1 VNVTAHEARPDTVM
15 GRALSERAVAL
26 IAAMA
31 PQVDATTEGAA
42 IPDDAR
48 AVIAPTEVFDLTRP
62 ETPAIPAPVQEAAN
76 AALDRG
82 ETHYTTRPGVTA
94 LREAIARRM
103 TEEGFP
109 ATADAMLITN
119 GGSEALYIALQTLLE
134 KGQRIIVAGP
144 TQPNI
149 IEMIRFIGAEP
160 VWVPTAGSFFPSAGA
175 IDAMDASAILLASPS
190 PVTGFALSSADL
202 ETMIETAIRRD
213 MTVFLDRSLAT
224 ALYDPAVARFG
235 NPDLGAKVVAIGSF
249 STGHGLTGWR
259 VGWLTAPAELMKRP
273 RELKQDMS
281 ICTTAVSQFAALAFL
296 DVPEESMASRREE
309 FARRRDEAIAGL
321 QASGLTPVTPE
332 AFPALLIDV
341 RTVDD
346 DDRRFAAR
354 LRQETG
360 VIVQPGSL
368 FSPATTGFVRLD
380 LGVPAATLRDGI
392 AQLAAFATRERPR

>member
-1 VNVTAHEARPDTVM
+1 MNATAHEARPDTVM
-15 GRALSERAVAL
+15 GRALSERAVTL
-26 IAAMA
+26 LAAMA
-31 PQVDATTEGAA
+31 SQVDAATEETV

-48 AVIAPTEVFDLTRP
+48 ASIAPTEVFDLTRP
-62 ETPAIPAPVQEAAN
+62 ETAAIPSSVQEAAN

-134 KGQRIIVAGP
+134 KEQRILIAGA
-144 TQPNI
+144 TRPNI
-149 IEMIRFIGAEP
+149 LEMIRFIGAEP
-160 VWVPTAGSFFPSAGA
+160 VWATHAGSFFPSAGA
-175 IDAMDASAILLASPS
+175 IDVMGASAILLASPS
-190 PVTGFALSSADL
+190 PVTGIALASADL
-202 ETMIETAIRRD
+202 EAVIETAVRRD
-213 MTVFLDRSLAT
+213 MTVFLDRSLTT
-224 ALYDPAVARFG
+224 ALYDPAGACFG

-249 STGHGLTGWR
+249 STGHGLSGWR
-259 VGWLTAPAELMKRP
+259 VGWLTAPPELMKRP

-309 FARRRDEAIAGL
+309 FARRRDEAIGGL
-321 QASGLTPVTPE
+321 RDSGLAPVTPD
-332 AFPALLIDV
+332 AFPPLLIDV
-341 RTVDD
+341 RAVDH

-368 FSPATTGFVRLD
+368 FGPTTTGFVRLD
-380 LGVPAATLRDGI
+380 LGVAVATLREGI
-392 AQLAAFATRERPR
+392 ARLKSFAARERPK

>member
-1 VNVTAHEARPDTVM
+1 M

-26 IAAMA
+26 TTAMA
-31 PQVDATTEGAA
+31 AK
-42 IPDDAR
+42 PDVGNAGVSPTS
-48 AVIAPTEVFDLTRP
+48 VIDLTTP
-62 ETPAIPAPVQEAAN
+62 EAPATPGPVQEAAG

-109 ATADAMLITN
+109 TTADAMLITN

-134 KGQRIIVAGP
+134 KGQRVIVAGP

-160 VWVPTAGSFFPSAGA
+160 VWPTAAGSFFPSEGA
-175 IDAMDASAILLASPS
+175 IDGADASAILLASPS
-190 PVTGFALSSADL
+190 PVTGLALSASEL
-202 ETMIETAIRRD
+202 EAIIEAAVRRN

-224 ALYDPAVARFG
+224 ALYDPVLARFG
-235 NPDLGAKVVAIGSF
+235 NPELGTKVVTMGSF

-259 VGWLTAPAELMKRP
+259 VGWLTTPLDLMKRP

-281 ICTTAVSQFAALAFL
+281 ICTTAVSQYAALAFL
-296 DVPEESMASRREE
+296 DMPEGWTTSRREE
-309 FARRRDEAIAGL
+309 FARLRDDAIAGL
-321 QASGLTPVTPE
+321 SGTKLTPVTPD

-341 RTVDD
+341 HAIDEDD
-346 DDRRFAAR
+346 CRFAAR
-354 LRQETG
+354 LREDAG
-360 VIVQPGSL
+360 VVVQPGSL
-368 FSPATTGFVRLD
+368 FGPAAAGHVRLD
-380 LGVPAATLRDGI
+380 LGAPAATLREGI
-392 AQLAAFATRERPR
+392 AQLAAFATRELPS